1 MIPILVLNL
10 PCAKDRKE
18 HMINILSEQG
28 LIEETHYTILKGVD
42 GRDISQDEVDRINK
56 TRMKYYKEKTRPM
69 TRGQI
74 GCIKSHLLAYKTMV
88 EKGYEECMILEDD
101 TSFVNSFSDIM
112 MLMSVFPERDSY
124 DYLLLHREVSNMC
137 LKAKN
142 WSIVKNWFKSPYID
156 KPTKNPHFLTP
167 GLCMGTNAQIV
178 SLRGAKKL
186 LEWFKTIYD
195 PMDIQIHMMNGH
207 CSVFDSNRYKP
218 LRSYAL
224 SEVAMK
230 PAGFPSSTMTIR

>member
-18 HMINILSEQG
+18 HIINIMSEQG

-42 GRDISQDEVDRINK
+42 GRDISQEEVDRINK
-56 TRMKYYKEKTRPM
+56 TRLKYYTEKTNPM

-74 GCIKSHLLAYKTMV
+74 GCIKSHLLAYKTMI
-88 EKGYEECMILEDD
+88 EKGYEECIIFEDD
-101 TSFVNSFSDIM
+101 TSFVKSYSDIVL
-112 MLMSVFPERDSY
+112 LMEMFPERDTY
-124 DYLLLHREVSNMC
+124 DYLFLHREVHNMC
-137 LKAKN
+137 IKAKN
-142 WSIVKNWFKSPYID
+142 WAIVKNWFKSPYID

-186 LEWFKTIYD
+186 IKWFETIYD
-195 PMDIQIHMMNGH
+195 PMDIQLHLMNGH
-207 CSVFDSNRYKP
+207 TKVFDKTKFEP
-218 LRSYAL
+218 LRSYAV
-224 SEVAMK
+224 SENMMK
-230 PAGFPSSTMTIR
+230 PAGYPSSTMTIR